1 MHAYTYT
8 RTHTRARARALTH
21 THTHTHTHAQGAMN
35 EALEI
40 MRRDRKWNDDG
51 GRKLLVRVCAGGGE
65 RGVDI

>member
-1 MHAYTYT
+1 
-8 RTHTRARARALTH
+8 
-21 THTHTHTHAQGAMN
+21 MN